1 MNKNISKKIEYI
13 YMEEQMNINQNN
25 NQIANK
31 KVKVRAS
38 EIIQRFKSIQDRQAL
53 CKENSKHIF

>member
-1 MNKNISKKIEYI
+1 
-13 YMEEQMNINQNN
+13 MEEQMNINQNN

-38 EIIQRFKSIQDRQAL
+38 DIIQRFKSIQDWQAF